1 MFIFR
6 ARPVS
11 IMVMYAVSLHYV
23 WSVILL
29 VDDAA
34 LGVTA
39 IDALHRYI
47 PMPWLTWALAS
58 VASLALIAMAAQP
71 PWFVVLLLPQQI
83 FLLMSAAGAVEAI
96 WIGQYADGVLRDRT
110 FIAADQF
117 YSILACLGH
126 TVAIVAHASRLGRN
140 NDYSG

>member
-6 ARPVS
+6 DRPVS
-11 IMVMYAVSLHYV
+11 IMVIYAISLHYV

-29 VDDAA
+29 TDSAA
-34 LGVTA
+34 LRVTA
-39 IDALHRYI
+39 VDALHRFI
-47 PMPWLTWALAS
+47 PMPWLPMVLAA

-83 FLLMSAAGAVEAI
+83 LLVMSAAGAVEAI
-96 WIGQYADGVLRDRT
+96 WIAQYADGAIRDRA

-117 YSILACLGH
+117 YSILACIGH
-126 TVAIVAHASRLGRN
+126 TVAITAHASRLGRQ
-140 NDYSG
+140 